1 MSEEGRGAPGTPA
14 PGTSPGGPAPRSF
27 PGGPA
32 PGLSSDGPGPRLFS
46 GGPAPRLFSGAT
58 PEEVAADLAELVD
71 FQPAGMALPELERLV
86 EARLLPHLMRYDL
99 PSFQGLFNS
108 GLEEGAAYGAHLALD
123 WNQGVTNW
131 QVSPGGATLE
141 ELCCGALCRLFGLAP
156 EADATVLYSGTYA
169 NQQGLY
175 MALCHRARKEG
186 FSFAEKGLAGF
197 RDPSRLR
204 VAVSADAHFSV
215 RHGVR
220 FLGLGERALVQVPV
234 DGNRRM
240 NVGALER
247 AFRAREGEG
256 EIFCVVATAG
266 TTSTGS
272 VDPVEEIAG
281 VCRDH
286 GAWLHV
292 DGAYGLAYGLV
303 PERKPL
309 FRGLEQAHTVAWDPH
324 KQMGVPIPNSILFAR
339 DRELFRPMALF
350 GHYWNRTD
358 SPGPNPGLKSI
369 PSTRPMAALSLVTSI
384 RHQGLEGVV
393 SRLRAP
399 LRAIRGLYEALRE
412 EPDVEPLHEPDTGIL
427 CFRLVPEGVRE
438 EDLERLQTFVY
449 QRILQ
454 EGERII
460 SISNVG
466 GAACLRAVAVSPAV
480 TVEALLETVEEA
492 RRLAGDL
499 A

>member
-1 MSEEGRGAPGTPA
+1 
-14 PGTSPGGPAPRSF
+14 
-27 PGGPA
+27 
-32 PGLSSDGPGPRLFS
+32 
-46 GGPAPRLFSGAT
+46 
-58 PEEVAADLAELVD
+58 VAADLAELVD
-71 FQPAGMALPELERLV
+71 FRPSGMPLPELKRLV
-86 EARLLPHLMRYDL
+86 EERLLPHLMRYDL

-175 MALCHRARKEG
+175 LALCHRAEAEG
-186 FSFAEKGLAGF
+186 FSFAEEGLNGF
-197 RDPSRLR
+197 GDPSRLR
-204 VAVSADAHFSV
+204 VAVSADVHFSV

-234 DGNRRM
+234 DRNRRM
-240 NVGALER
+240 QVGALED
-247 AFRAREGEG
+247 ALRARGGDE

-272 VDPVEEIAG
+272 VDPVAEIAR
-281 VCRDH
+281 VCEEH

-303 PERKPL
+303 PDRAPL
-309 FRGLEQAHTVAWDPH
+309 FRGLDRAHTIAWDPH

-350 GHYWNRTD
+350 SHYWNRPD
-358 SPGPNPGLKSI
+358 APGPNPGLKSI
-369 PSTRPMAALSLVTSI
+369 PSTRPLAALSLVTSI
-384 RHQGLEGVV
+384 RHQGLDGVV

-399 LRAIRGLYEALRE
+399 LIAVRGLYEALLD

-427 CFRLVPEGVRE
+427 CFRVTPEGMAD
-438 EDLERLQTFVY
+438 EDLDHLQTFVY

-492 RRLAGDL
+492 RRLAGEL
-499 A
+499 P